1 MGTLW
6 LTALR
11 PVDTSVRV
19 ASTQYFR
26 HGVRWT
32 IGPGSSTNEGIA
44 IGVAEWV
51 VLVASTI
58 VVGIGAGTI
67 FVDCAIAVIINAV
80 ATNLRLWL
88 ANSLARTRIIDRYA
102 STIRLAGVLI
112 GLAITTTDGRP

>member
-6 LTALR
+6 LPAQR
-11 PVDTSVRV
+11 PADTSVRV

-26 HGVRWT
+26 HGIRWT
-32 IGPGSSTNEGIA
+32 VGPGSSTNEGIA

-51 VLVASTI
+51 VFIASTI

-67 FVDCAIAVIINAV
+67 FVDCPIAVIINSV
-80 ATNLRLWL
+80 ATNLRLRL
-88 ANSLARTRIIDRYA
+88 ANSLARPRIIDRYA

-112 GLAITTTDGRP
+112 SLAITTTDGCP